1 MNTRIA
7 LASLLAAITLAG
19 CEGLRDALTAHT
31 ETAARVERQE
41 LTATRLADLAGNSR
55 VELGRDVVRALADV
69 WVNYQ
74 LLGVAAARGDSL
86 AEPALV
92 DSAMWSLIAGNK
104 ARRLYERVSANWGRV
119 DTAAAPNVYAAG
131 DLLSADHILLMT
143 QNQPDSVKR
152 TKLARIR
159 ALRQRVN
166 AVNFAQLAREH
177 SEDRGSAQQGG
188 RLGVFPRGIMVP
200 EFERTLIALQPR
212 QISDIIE
219 TQFGYHIIRRPAF
232 AEIRA
237 QFLEESA
244 RLSVQ
249 RAESLY
255 TARMDTLS
263 RVRLKKDAPAKARA
277 AARDTDAH
285 RDDRTVLAT
294 HKAGSFPVSRFVQWL
309 ETFSPQQN
317 LPARIQGAPDS
328 AVEGLLRNFVRNDL
342 VLRSADSAGIRL
354 TPEEIQQVRQ
364 TFAMRLE
371 QAWLG
376 LGIHPRVLAD
386 SAATPLEREQL
397 AARKVEQFI
406 EAMLQERVQYV
417 PVLPQIEWALMTR
430 YDARVNPAGVDRALQ
445 LATRVRSKADSVR
458 AAQRPPSVVP
468 VPGQQGQP
476 EEFAAPQPQDTAAR
490 R

>member
-7 LASLLAAITLAG
+7 LAGLLAAVSLTG

-41 LTATRLADLAGNSR
+41 LTATRLSDLAGNSR

-119 DTAAAPNVYAAG
+119 DSAAAPNVYAAG
-131 DLLSADHILLMT
+131 DLLSAEHILLMT

-152 TKLARIR
+152 TKLARVR

-166 AVNFAQLAREH
+166 PVNFAQLAREH
-177 SEDRGSAQQGG
+177 SEDRGSAAQGG
-188 RLGVFPRGIMVP
+188 RLGVFPRGVMVP
-200 EFERTLIALQPR
+200 EFERTLIALQPG
-212 QISDIIE
+212 QISDVIE
-219 TQFGYHIIRRPAF
+219 TQFGYHIIRRPTF

-263 RVRLKKDAPAKARA
+263 RVRLKKDAAAKARA
-277 AARDTDAH
+277 AARDADAH

-294 HKAGSFPVSRFVQWL
+294 HAAGSFPVRRFVQWL

-354 TPEEIQQVRQ
+354 TPAEIQEIRR

-376 LGIHPRVLAD
+376 LGIHPRTLAD

-406 EAMLQERVQYV
+406 EGMLQERVAYV
-417 PVLPQIEWALMTR
+417 PVMPQIEWALMTR
-430 YDARVNPAGVDRALQ
+430 YEARVNPAGVDRALQ
-445 LATRVRSKADSVR
+445 LATRVRAKVDSAR

-468 VPGQQGQP
+468 VPGEQGQP
-476 EEFAAPQPQDTAAR
+476 GGTSLPQPQDTAAR

>member
-1 MNTRIA
+1 MNSRIA
-7 LASLLAAITLAG
+7 RVGLVAAVSLTG

-41 LTATRLADLAGNSR
+41 LTATRLADLAGKSR
-55 VELGRDVVRALADV
+55 VDLRRDVVRALADV
-69 WVNYQ
+69 WVDYQ

-119 DTAAAPNVYAAG
+119 DTAGAPNVYAAG
-131 DLLSADHILLMT
+131 DLLSAAHILLLT
-143 QNQPDSVKR
+143 ENQPDSVKR

-166 AVNFAQLAREH
+166 PVNFAQLAREH
-177 SEDRGSAQQGG
+177 SEDRGSAVRGG
-188 RLGVFPRGIMVP
+188 HLGVFPRGVMVP
-200 EFERTLIALQPR
+200 AFERTLAALQPG
-212 QISDIIE
+212 QISNVIE
-219 TQFGYHIIRRPAF
+219 TQFGYHIIRRPTF
-232 AEIRA
+232 PEIRA
-237 QFLEESA
+237 QLLEESA
-244 RLSVQ
+244 RLAVQ
-249 RAESLY
+249 RAESVY
-255 TARMDTLS
+255 TARMDSLS
-263 RVRLKKDAPAKARA
+263 RVRLKKDAAAKARA

-294 HKAGSFPVSRFVQWL
+294 FAGGSFHVGRFVQWL

-317 LPARIQGAPDS
+317 LPARVQGAPDS

-342 VLRSADSAGIRL
+342 VLRAADSTGIRL
-354 TPEEIQQVRQ
+354 SPEEVQQVRQ

-376 LGIHPRVLAD
+376 LGIHPRILAD
-386 SAATPLEREQL
+386 SATTPLEREQL

-406 EAMLQERVQYV
+406 EAMLQERIPYV

-445 LATRVRSKADSVR
+445 LGTRVRATADSAR

-468 VPGQQGQP
+468 VPGEQEAPAGTAP
-476 EEFAAPQPQDTAAR
+476 PQPQDTAAR